1 MNILSETLKIMET
14 PIKKEFVEQAVK
26 ESGLKDVGRASIRE
40 LKWLINKIEKLS
52 GKQFIRMEM
61 GVPGLPA
68 PKIAIDAE
76 KAALDA
82 GMASL
87 YPELDGLPILKTEIS
102 RFIKNFLD
110 VDVTPRCC
118 IPTVGS
124 INGAYATFMVAGRR
138 DVKKDTILLIDPG
151 FPVHKQLI
159 KMIGLKQENFDVY
172 NFRGEKLK
180 TKLESILEKGHIST
194 ILYSNPNNPSWICF
208 NEEELK
214 IIGDMANKYDV
225 IIAEDLAYFA
235 MDFRKDLSKPGV
247 PPFQATV
254 AKYTDKYILLISTS
268 KSFSYAGQRMAMMAI
283 SDKLFDTEFSDLTR
297 FYPYPNFGHSVVH
310 GTVYTTTAGTSH
322 TAQYAVA
329 ALLKAVND
337 GTYNFVADVRE
348 YGERAKILKKMFI
361 DNGFKI
367 VYDKDIDQPIGDG
380 FYFTI
385 SYPGM
390 QGEDLLKELLYYGIS
405 AIALSITGSER
416 TEGIRACVSLI
427 QRNQFEELENRLKKF
442 NQNH

>member
-1 MNILSETLKIMET
+1 MET
-14 PIKKEFVEQAVK
+14 PIREEFVQQAIK
-26 ESGLKDVGRASIRE
+26 ESNLKDCGKASIRE
-40 LKWLINKIEKLS
+40 LKKLINRIEELS
-52 GKQFIRMEM
+52 GQKFIRMEM
-61 GVPGLPA
+61 GIPGLPA
-68 PKIAIDAE
+68 PRIAIEAE

-82 GMASL
+82 GVASL
-87 YPELDGLPILKTEIS
+87 YPDLDGLPFLKNEIS

-110 VDVTPRCC
+110 IEISPRSC

-124 INGAYATFMVAGRR
+124 INGAFATFMVAGRR
-138 DVKKDTILLIDPG
+138 DAKKDTILLIDPG

-172 NFRGEKLK
+172 NFRGEKLRA
-180 TKLESILEKGHIST
+180 KLESILEKGNIST

-214 IIGDMANKYDV
+214 IIGELSNKYDV

-235 MDFRKDLSKPGV
+235 MDFRKDISKPGV
-247 PPFQATV
+247 FPFQSTV

-268 KSFSYAGQRMAMMAI
+268 KSFSYAGQRVAMMAV
-283 SDKLFDTEFSDLTR
+283 SDKLFDTDFSDLTR
-297 FYPYPNFGHSVVH
+297 YYPYPNFGHSIVH

-322 TAQYAVA
+322 SAQYAIA
-329 ALLKAVND
+329 ELLKAVND
-337 GTYNFVADVRE
+337 GKYDFVKEIHE
-348 YGERAKILKKMFI
+348 YGERAKILKKMFT

-367 VYDKDIDQPIGDG
+367 VYDMDIDKPIADG

-390 QGEDLLKELLYYGIS
+390 SGEELLKELLQYGIS

-416 TEGIRACVSLI
+416 TEGLRACVSLI
-427 QRNQFEELENRLKKF
+427 QRSQFEMLLDRLIKF
-442 NQNH
+442 NKNH

>member
-1 MNILSETLKIMET
+1 MET
-14 PIKKEFVEQAVK
+14 PIREEFVKQAIE
-26 ESGLKDVGRASIRE
+26 ESNLKDVGRASIRE
-40 LKWLINKIEKLS
+40 LKKLINRIEELS
-52 GKQFIRMEM
+52 GQKFIRMEM
-61 GVPGLPA
+61 GIPGLPA
-68 PKIAIDAE
+68 PRIAIDAE

-82 GMASL
+82 GVASL
-87 YPELDGLPILKTEIS
+87 YPDLDGLPILKNEIS
-102 RFIKNFLD
+102 RFVKNFLD
-110 VDVTPRCC
+110 VDISPRSC

-138 DVKKDTILLIDPG
+138 DEKKDTVLLIDPG

-180 TKLESILEKGHIST
+180 AKLESVLEKGNIST

-225 IIAEDLAYFA
+225 VIAEDLAYFA
-235 MDFRKDLSKPGV
+235 MDFRKDMSKPGV
-247 PPFQATV
+247 APFQSTV
-254 AKYTDKYILLISTS
+254 AKYTDRYILLISTS
-268 KSFSYAGQRMAMMAI
+268 KSFSYAGQRVAMMAV
-283 SDKLFDTEFSDLTR
+283 SDKLFDTDYSDLTR
-297 FYPYPNFGHSVVH
+297 FYPYPNFGHSIVH

-322 TAQYAVA
+322 SAQYAVA
-329 ALLKAVND
+329 ALLKAVNEGSYD
-337 GTYNFVADVRE
+337 FVKEIRE
-348 YGERAKILKKMFI
+348 YGERAKILKKMFT

-367 VYDKDIDQPIGDG
+367 VYDKDIDKPIADG

-385 SYPGM
+385 SYPGFG
-390 QGEDLLKELLYYGIS
+390 GEDLLKELLQYGIS

-416 TEGIRACVSLI
+416 TEGLRACVSLI
-427 QRNQFEELENRLKKF
+427 QRNQFEVLADRLIKF
-442 NQNH
+442 NKNH